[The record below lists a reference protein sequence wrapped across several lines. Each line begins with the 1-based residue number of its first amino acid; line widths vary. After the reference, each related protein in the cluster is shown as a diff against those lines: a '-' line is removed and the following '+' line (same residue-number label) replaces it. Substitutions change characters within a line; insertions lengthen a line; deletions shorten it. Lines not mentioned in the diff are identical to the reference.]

1 MHMGHSHSA
10 IVDSYPCYG
19 ICIKNMHIDISACDT
34 VETNTF
40 RYSSQYCKG
49 CGFNQLLVYMQLY
62 LFEMVH
68 G

>member
-10 IVDSYPCYG
+10 IVDSYLCYG
-19 ICIKNMHIDISACDT
+19 ICIKNMHINISACDA
-34 VETNTF
+34 VETIF
-40 RYSSQYCKG
+40 RHSSQYCKG

-62 LFEMVH
+62 LLEMVQ